1 MIILDYSQVALS
13 NIFAFEA
20 DIIRNSKNGRDQD
33 SVNIVRH
40 AVLSSIK
47 FYKKKYGK
55 EYGDVVIACDGRNYW
70 RKEIFPYYKAS
81 RAKNRE
87 KSDLDWK
94 LIFDTLAS
102 IREDLEQY
110 FPYKVV
116 HVDRAEADDVI
127 ATLCKWSQDNEQV
140 GDGLFSEQQKVL
152 IVSSDKDFKQ
162 LHKYSNVRQ
171 WSPMQKK
178 FVEGGKPGEYLRE
191 HIIRGDGGDGIPNI
205 FSKDDIFMIEGERQQ
220 SVTAKKLA
228 TFMDKGKDACE
239 NEEQKRNWDRNQK
252 LVDFEFIPEDVTKS
266 IIDRYENIKVL
277 GNKMAIMNYLIK
289 HKCNLLLEEIEDF

>member
-20 DIIRNSKNGRDQD
+20 DIIRNSKNGKDQD

-40 AVLSSIK
+40 SVLSSIK

-70 RKEIFPYYKAS
+70 RKEVFQYYKAS

-87 KSDLDWK
+87 KSELDWK

-102 IREDLEQY
+102 IREDLEKH

-116 HVDRAEADDVI
+116 CVDRAEADDVI
-127 ATLCKWSQDNEQV
+127 ATLCKWSQDNGQV

-220 SVTAKKLA
+220 SVTAKKLEM
-228 TFMDKGKDACE
+228 FMDKGKDACE
-239 NEEQKRNWDRNQK
+239 NEEQKRNWDRNQR
-252 LVDFEFIPEDVTKS
+252 LVDFEFIPEDVSQS
-266 IIDRYENIKVL
+266 IIDRYENFKVL